1 MMKCGK
7 TYKNGLIDS
16 VESVYYRT
24 GLNAKCASSLFSSY
38 KLYIWKKHVFM
49 FPLVT
54 IRRGLQLSC

>member
-1 MMKCGK
+1 MKCGK

-38 KLYIWKKHVFM
+38 KLYI
-49 FPLVT
+49 
-54 IRRGLQLSC
+54 